1 MFYAKTVRRSY
12 LIISS
17 RTVLASTAYLTFEL
31 FEDFTVVTAAPS
43 AVTWISTTFS
53 LDLNSTI
60 ILVAVGCSLNRCRNY
75 ITGLTV
81 YAINVLHLLGKVSSF
96 VFVFIEVAS
105 EDFFHF
111 QRSLKFELYSL

>member
-1 MFYAKTVRRSY
+1 MITSY

-31 FEDFTVVTAAPS
+31 FEDFTIVTAVPS
-43 AVTWISTTFS
+43 AVT
-53 LDLNSTI
+53 LDLNTTI

-81 YAINVLHLLGKVSSF
+81 YAINVLHLLGNLSIIAPSANIRKVSSF
-96 VFVFIEVAS
+96 VFVFIEVTS
-105 EDFFHF
+105 V
-111 QRSLKFELYSL
+111 QRSFTLE